1 MSPIQVKKV
10 KKKKKIVVSAWLYI
24 VFSIL
29 ELSAPFF
36 VLPVCF
42 SSSHVF
48 GPAKENTG
56 HVAQQEILPHLVLV
70 QNINMK
76 K

>member
-1 MSPIQVKKV
+1 M
-10 KKKKKIVVSAWLYI
+10 
-24 VFSIL
+24 L
-29 ELSAPFF
+29 ELSALFF
-36 VLPVCF
+36 FIPPVCF

-48 GPAKENTG
+48 GPAKENIG
-56 HVAQQEILPHLVLV
+56 HEVQQEILPHLVLV